1 MVMRKTFLRFIKDED
16 GASLIEYGLVL
27 FLILIASLV
36 TIGLVGSNTYSL
48 FDSGDLKSALKGP

>member
-27 FLILIASLV
+27 SLILITAVL
-36 TIGLVGSNTYSL
+36 TIGLVGSNTNSL
-48 FDSGDLKSALKGP
+48 FDSGDLTSALKGH

>member
-27 FLILIASLV
+27 FLILITALV
-36 TIGLVGSNTYSL
+36 TIGLVGSNTNSL
-48 FDSGDLKSALKGP
+48 FDSGDLNSALKGH